1 MFNEETINFFVDM
14 EEDLPKL
21 LKTAPSEG
29 ALKWGITRGNEEDLY
44 IDFKNH
50 IAFAGIPICFDSICQ
65 AVNFCINSEF
75 FAGGFPNPINLD
87 PEETYYDFSNIAAV
101 NAPVEEGITLI
112 DTSRFPEGKKIYDYI
127 KGFRAGKNSDVE
139 FCVVAEE
146 DTSIDSDAAQ
156 SLDLDIA
163 DISRPIYL
171 KTKGLEKYG
180 FKEISTKL
188 SIPIMISVSFL
199 CYLAEQF
206 STGAMD
212 QDTVA
217 LIGQILLD
225 PKEAPV
231 YMDQVRCDDYDDTLF
246 FDIWSNDAIYS
257 VFDIF
262 YDEDDEEESDL
273 DDDEDDDPYGY
284 GFGGES
290 KKYEM

>member
-1 MFNEETINFFVDM
+1 MFNEEILNFFVDM
-14 EEDLPKL
+14 KEDLPKL

-44 IDFKNH
+44 IDFKKH
-50 IAFAGIPICFDSICQ
+50 VASSGIPICFDSFCQ
-65 AVNFCINSEF
+65 AINFCINSGF
-75 FAGGFPNPINLD
+75 FAVGFPNPMNLD
-87 PEETYYDFSNIAAV
+87 PEETYYDFSNIVAV
-101 NAPVEEGITLI
+101 DPPVEESIVLV
-112 DTSRFPEGKKIYDYI
+112 DTSRFPEDKKIYDYI
-127 KGFRAGKNSDVE
+127 KSFRAGKDSDVE
-139 FCVVAEE
+139 FGVVAEE

-156 SLDLDIA
+156 SLDIA
-163 DISRPIYL
+163 EISRPIYL

-188 SIPIMISVSFL
+188 SIPIMVSVSFL

-217 LIGQILLD
+217 LIGQVLLD

-231 YMDQVRCDDYDDTLF
+231 DMDQVRCDDYDDTLF
-246 FDIWSNDAIYS
+246 FDIWPNDEIYS
-257 VFDIF
+257 IFDIF
-262 YDEDDEEESDL
+262 YDE